1 MSATRYVN
9 YSLICYTCL
18 LSCPS
23 SAAEYLFS
31 GNIKNFSIVQDEIDT
46 SLFSEPVTL
55 LNQASTRLMLDV
67 FSDNLVWQVH
77 YGVGLN
83 NRSEAAPMLPLGF
96 TPESDNYRF
105 SDLRDVIG
113 AEGHQ
118 HELVQ
123 NLDRL
128 NVQWQTSAGDLTMG
142 RQAMTFGS
150 ARVINPTDVF
160 LPFNVQA
167 LNTEYRVGI
176 DGIRF
181 QRPLGDLG
189 ELDLGIVLGDDARGS
204 TSAAFA
210 RARTRLLDQDVTFTA
225 MRFSGENLLGFGI
238 ESSLWTMGVWLEAA
252 HVYSEDE
259 YLRLSTGLDYGFSEN
274 WFGLVEYHYNG
285 AGTNESNRYTTNSL
299 AEPYQA
305 GGVFLLGEHYLIPAL
320 TWQVSSLLSLSLQG
334 MLNLDDQSQF
344 ISLNAEYSLSDNT
357 YLGAGYYQFNGDDV
371 SLTTTGIDLESE
383 YGNSPNIL
391 FLNLRYYF

>member
-1 MSATRYVN
+1 
-9 YSLICYTCL
+9 
-18 LSCPS
+18 
-23 SAAEYLFS
+23 
-31 GNIKNFSIVQDEIDT
+31 
-46 SLFSEPVTL
+46 
-55 LNQASTRLMLDV
+55 MLDV

-189 ELDLGIVLGDDARGS
+189 ELDLAS
-204 TSAAFA
+204 C
-210 RARTRLLDQDVTFTA
+210 
-225 MRFSGENLLGFGI
+225 
-238 ESSLWTMGVWLEAA
+238 
-252 HVYSEDE
+252 
-259 YLRLSTGLDYGFSEN
+259 
-274 WFGLVEYHYNG
+274 
-285 AGTNESNRYTTNSL
+285 
-299 AEPYQA
+299 
-305 GGVFLLGEHYLIPAL
+305 
-320 TWQVSSLLSLSLQG
+320 
-334 MLNLDDQSQF
+334 
-344 ISLNAEYSLSDNT
+344 
-357 YLGAGYYQFNGDDV
+357 
-371 SLTTTGIDLESE
+371 
-383 YGNSPNIL
+383 
-391 FLNLRYYF
+391 

>member
-1 MSATRYVN
+1 
-9 YSLICYTCL
+9 
-18 LSCPS
+18 
-23 SAAEYLFS
+23 
-31 GNIKNFSIVQDEIDT
+31 
-46 SLFSEPVTL
+46 
-55 LNQASTRLMLDV
+55 MLDV

-96 TPESDNYRF
+96 TPEGNNYRL

-113 AEGHQ
+113 AEGHK

-128 NVQWQTSAGDLTMG
+128 NVQWQTSAGDLTVG

-167 LNTEYRVGI
+167 FNTEYRVGI

-252 HVYSEDE
+252 YVYSEDE
-259 YLRLSTGLDYGFSEN
+259 YLRLSTGLDYAFSEK

-285 AGTNESNRYTTNSL
+285 AGTDESNRYSTNS
-299 AEPYQA
+299 
-305 GGVFLLGEHYLIPAL
+305 
-320 TWQVSSLLSLSLQG
+320 
-334 MLNLDDQSQF
+334 
-344 ISLNAEYSLSDNT
+344 
-357 YLGAGYYQFNGDDV
+357 
-371 SLTTTGIDLESE
+371 
-383 YGNSPNIL
+383 
-391 FLNLRYYF
+391 

>member
-1 MSATRYVN
+1 
-9 YSLICYTCL
+9 
-18 LSCPS
+18 
-23 SAAEYLFS
+23 
-31 GNIKNFSIVQDEIDT
+31 
-46 SLFSEPVTL
+46 
-55 LNQASTRLMLDV
+55 MLDV

-77 YGVGLN
+77 YGFSLN

-96 TPESDNYRF
+96 TPEGNNYRL

-113 AEGHQ
+113 AEGHK

-128 NVQWQTSAGDLTMG
+128 NVQWQTSAGDLTVG

-225 MRFSGENLLGFGI
+225 MR
-238 ESSLWTMGVWLEAA
+238 
-252 HVYSEDE
+252 
-259 YLRLSTGLDYGFSEN
+259 
-274 WFGLVEYHYNG
+274 LVV
-285 AGTNESNRYTTNSL
+285 R
-299 AEPYQA
+299 
-305 GGVFLLGEHYLIPAL
+305 
-320 TWQVSSLLSLSLQG
+320 
-334 MLNLDDQSQF
+334 
-344 ISLNAEYSLSDNT
+344 T
-357 YLGAGYYQFNGDDV
+357 Y
-371 SLTTTGIDLESE
+371 
-383 YGNSPNIL
+383 
-391 FLNLRYYF
+391 